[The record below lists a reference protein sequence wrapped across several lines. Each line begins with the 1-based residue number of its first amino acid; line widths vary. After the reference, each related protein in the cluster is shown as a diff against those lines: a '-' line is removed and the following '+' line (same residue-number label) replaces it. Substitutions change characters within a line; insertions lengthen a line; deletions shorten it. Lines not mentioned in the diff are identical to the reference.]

1 MYYSVRGTLLHTEPG
16 VAVIECGGV
25 GYKCFT
31 TFTTMSK
38 LPAIGGEAMLY
49 TFLHVK
55 EDALDL
61 FGFSDTA
68 ELTCFRQLLTVSGV
82 GPKVALAILSDLTP
96 GRLALAVVSGDA
108 KTLTR
113 CQGVGNKTA
122 QRIVLEL
129 KDKMKGAEIGGGDVA
144 AAASVGAIP
153 DSNAGEAIA
162 ALVVLGYSQSEAAA
176 AVGGLQPDLSVED
189 MIKHGLGALAGKV

>member
-68 ELTCFRQLLTVSGV
+68 ELTCFKQLLTVSGV

-96 GRLALAVVSGDA
+96 GRLALAVV
-108 KTLTR
+108 
-113 CQGVGNKTA
+113 
-122 QRIVLEL
+122 EL
-129 KDKMKGAEIGGGDVA
+129 KDKMKGADIGGDVA
-144 AAASVGAIP
+144 VAASASAIP

-162 ALVVLGYSQSEAAA
+162 ALVVLGYSQSEAAV
-176 AVGGLQPDLSVED
+176 AVGGLQPDLSVEE
-189 MIKHGLGALAGKV
+189 MIKRGLGALAGKV